1 MSLKARLPNL
11 SASQQVVQDTMRL
24 NAHGNHL
31 FVIVNFKQYCNVYK
45 GIHCNKLRNNVT
57 NYHRHTKSCITTVR
71 ETFPG
76 GIHKNFTTIFKKL
89 EEIEV
94 VLPHSDRHFPFF
106 VCFDFKMY
114 FSKHQSSSFMLTLDA
129 GHFSL
134 SVPIASNIPGY
145 ESGVCFATK
154 GSEKRL
160 VEKLVSYLKI
170 LSDTSFD
177 LMLQKF
183 DYVFEQ
189 LESNENVMEKKF

>member
-1 MSLKARLPNL
+1 M
-11 SASQQVVQDTMRL
+11 
-24 NAHGNHL
+24 NAHGDHL
-31 FVIVNFKQYCNVYK
+31 FVIVKFKQYFDVYK
-45 GIHCNKLRNNVT
+45 SIHCNKLWNNVT
-57 NYHRHTKSCITTVR
+57 NYYRHTKSCTTTVR

-94 VLPHSDRHFPFF
+94 VVLHCNRHFPFF
-106 VCFDFKMY
+106 ACFDFKMY

-129 GHFSL
+129 GHFFL
-134 SVPIASNIPGY
+134 SVVITSNIPGY
-145 ESGVCFATK
+145 ESGVCFVTK
-154 GSEKRL
+154 GSEKGL

-183 DYVFEQ
+183 NYVFEQ
-189 LESNENVMEKKF
+189 LESNENVRKKKIYSILQRIDCTSF